1 MKECMKSVVDR
12 RWRVRVTRLVA
23 RCALVASALNALAVA
38 PASAQRDTTST
49 LYSGDFEQ
57 LMLVADHD
65 AKVISGYYHT
75 WRGGRECRLA
85 LHGPLKRADMGQRSS
100 VGEGYYVDAW
110 DPMHPELPLGAEIF
124 SIAREGFSA
133 QLILSMSSGGP
144 RGCRN
149 AASFGNGYGAALNRW
164 NAVSSFI
171 GVRAVRVSRMRLYDL
186 KKVRGV
192 LRLVRDRR
200 YQAPLRHTGIWVQK
214 TYSPEYA
221 PRGFVSIAWYDG
233 GAPRSAYVRES
244 ALYPASLPA
253 PAEVP

>member
-1 MKECMKSVVDR
+1 MKFLGDR
-12 RWRVRVTRLVA
+12 NCRLSVTRLVA
-23 RCALVASALNALAVA
+23 QCVLVASTLSALAVA

-65 AKVISGYYHT
+65 AKVISAYYHT

-85 LHGPLKRADMGQRSS
+85 LHGPLKRADMGQRAS

-110 DPMHPELPLGAEIF
+110 DPMHPESPLGAELF
-124 SIAREGFSA
+124 SIARDGFSV

-144 RGCRN
+144 GGCRD
-149 AASFGNGYGAALNRW
+149 AESFGNGYGAALNKW
-164 NAVSSFI
+164 NAVSNSFI

-233 GAPRSAYVRES
+233 GAPRAAYVREG